1 MKKIVS
7 ILMALIMAGALS
19 ACGGNQESAEP
30 TTVEKRTESKSEN
43 ENSLKPLEILD
54 FGYAATE
61 ILEDQ
66 TIIHY
71 GVKVKNP
78 NPEHAVQFP
87 VIYVT
92 AKDSLGNELYTQY
105 APLSAI
111 AAGDTIMYGGMV
123 IYEDEEP
130 ATVDVSVSSLDL
142 SGGYIL
148 QEESTAIYQD
158 ELVVSDV
165 SEQKSDNG
173 KAVKFTGNVTN
184 TSKYDIDGNFVVSV
198 VFFEDDK
205 IIGGY
210 CSYFENLESGETMPF
225 ELDLSYL
232 VKELRNYDHYEI
244 YVGQ

>member
-7 ILMALIMAGALS
+7 ILMALIMAGTLS
-19 ACGGNQESAEP
+19 ACGGNQESTEP
-30 TTVEKRTESKSEN
+30 TTVEKTTESKTEN

-54 FGYAATE
+54 FEYVATE

-92 AKDSLGNELYTQY
+92 PKGYLGNDLYTQY
-105 APLSAI
+105 ATLSAI
-111 AAGDTIMYGGMV
+111 AAGDTIMYGGTV
-123 IYEDEEP
+123 AYEGEEP
-130 ATVDVSVSSLDL
+130 ATVDVSVGSLDL

-148 QEESTAIYQD
+148 QEESTAIYQN

-165 SEQKSDNG
+165 SEQKYNDG

-184 TSKYDIDGNFVVSV
+184 TSKYDIDEKFVVSV

-205 IIGGY
+205 MIGGF
-210 CSYFENLESGETMPF
+210 CSYFENLKSGETMPF

-232 VKELRNYDHYEI
+232 IKELRNYDHYEI